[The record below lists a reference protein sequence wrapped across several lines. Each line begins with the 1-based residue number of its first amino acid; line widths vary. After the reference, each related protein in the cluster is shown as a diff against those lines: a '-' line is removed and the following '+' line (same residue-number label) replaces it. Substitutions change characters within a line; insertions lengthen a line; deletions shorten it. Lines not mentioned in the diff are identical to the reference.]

1 MVCISHAPIEK
12 LRAYKQRMGWSIP
25 FVSSF
30 RNDFNF
36 DFGVSFDK
44 ERGSAEYNFQKVDFD
59 EVLKQ
64 FEGSDTRRRSGR
76 LVQNR
81 SGRIRHDGG
90 W

>member
-44 ERGSAEYNFQKVDFD
+44 ERGSAEYNFQKVDFMSSAMLGKD
-59 EVLKQ
+59 AML
-64 FEGSDTRRRSGR
+64 FR
-76 LVQNR
+76 LP
-81 SGRIRHDGG
+81 DAL
-90 W
+90 